1 MQAKLE
7 IKNPKKRGC
16 EKSGVEMLHF
26 PQPPLFM
33 PSLYLHLTLKRV

>member
-7 IKNPKKRGC
+7 IKSPEKRGC

-26 PQPPLFM
+26 REYEKK
-33 PSLYLHLTLKRV
+33 SVN